1 MLTLTN
7 KYWYYVWGSFA
18 IVLAVL
24 ALGFDWYPQF
34 PSMCVV
40 LGIFLAILIDTLD
53 PVPPFRAYHWH
64 ALYADVRGGR
74 VSIGRALLL
83 LHAKLV
89 FPTLFTIYLILLILQ
104 KVKIVPVDWQ
114 SYASSAIDTL
124 QLLWVTL
131 TSAVLANF
139 SGLPEK
145 SYETLHQSPLVNTFT
160 IILICLLA
168 YGGMWA
174 IFVEIAS
181 IGRVAYFV
189 ALSVG
194 MLIALVSFMILTEPD
209 EEEGQILTKSE
220 ERATDS

>member
-1 MLTLTN
+1 M
-7 KYWYYVWGSFA
+7 WASFA
-18 IVLAVL
+18 LVLAAL

-40 LGIFLAILIDTLD
+40 LGIFLAIFIDTLD

-74 VSIGRALLL
+74 ADVGRAFLF
-83 LHAKLV
+83 LHAKLI
-89 FPTLFTIYLILLILQ
+89 FPTLFTLYLLLLITQ
-104 KVKIVPVDWQ
+104 KIKVVPENWN

-131 TSAVLANF
+131 TSAILANF
-139 SGLPEK
+139 TGLPEK
-145 SYETLHQSPLVNTFT
+145 SYEIEHQSSLVNTLT

-194 MLIALVSFMILTEPD
+194 ILIALVSFMILTEPD
-209 EEEGQILTKSE
+209 EDEITLNTEKVKKV
-220 ERATDS
+220 A

>member
-7 KYWYYVWGSFA
+7 KYWHYVWASFA
-18 IVLAVL
+18 LILAVL

-40 LGIFLAILIDTLD
+40 LGIFLAIFIDTLD

-74 VSIGRALLL
+74 ADVGRAFLF
-83 LHAKLV
+83 LHAKLI
-89 FPTLFTIYLILLILQ
+89 FPTLFTIYLLLLITQ
-104 KVKIVPVDWQ
+104 KIKVVPENWN

-131 TSAVLANF
+131 TSAILANF
-139 SGLPEK
+139 TGLPEK
-145 SYETLHQSPLVNTFT
+145 NYEIEHQSSLLNTLT

-194 MLIALVSFMILTEPD
+194 ILIALVSFMILTEPD
-209 EEEGQILTKSE
+209 EDEITLNTEKVKKV
-220 ERATDS
+220 A